1 MSQEQPSSIIFLP
14 CGDTALSVEF
24 GREVDPLINAQ
35 VMAFDEEIQK
45 LRVSGELSAIVETIP
60 SFRAIL
66 ISYDPFKIRQSEVIE
81 ILKSIPVRKA
91 EARKPTRVWEL
102 PTCYDLEFGLDL
114 EEVGQRCN
122 KSVAEVTDLHSKA
135 DFQVYMLGFMPGL
148 GYLGGLPDALEL
160 PRRSEPRVAV
170 PLGSVAIAGKMSVI
184 YPWESPGGWHVLG
197 RTPVPLF
204 DQNAERPVLLS
215 AGDGVA
221 FKSIDRKEY
230 DDLAARISGGSF
242 SSEELLKS

>member
-1 MSQEQPSSIIFLP
+1 MSQEQPSSIKFLP

-45 LRVSGELSAIVETIP
+45 LRVSGDLAAIVETIP

-66 ISYDPFKIRQSEVIE
+66 VSYDPLQIRQSQVIE
-81 ILKSIPVRKA
+81 KLKSIPVRKA
-91 EARKPTRVWEL
+91 EARKPTRIWDV
-102 PTCYDLEFGLDL
+102 PTCYDNEFGLDL

-122 KSVAEVTDLHSKA
+122 QSVEQVISLHSQA
-135 DFQVYMLGFMPGL
+135 EFQVYMLGFMPGL
-148 GYLGGLPDALEL
+148 GYLGGLPATLEL

-170 PLGSVAIAGKMSVI
+170 PLGSVAIAGKMSVV

-197 RTPVPLF
+197 RTPVPFF
-204 DQNAERPVLLS
+204 DQTAERPVLLS
-215 AGDGVA
+215 AGDGVSFRA
-221 FKSIDRKEY
+221 ISREEY
-230 DDLAARISGGSF
+230 VDLSERINKGAF
-242 SSEELLKS
+242 SSEELVKS

>member
-1 MSQEQPSSIIFLP
+1 MSQEQPSTIKFLP

-35 VMAFDEEIQK
+35 VMAFDEQIQR
-45 LRVSGELSAIVETIP
+45 LRGSGELSAVVETIP

-66 ISYDPFKIRQSEVIE
+66 LNYDPLQIRQQEIVEV
-81 ILKSIPVRKA
+81 LKTIPVEKA
-91 EARKPTRVWEL
+91 EARKPSRVWAL

-114 EEVGQRCN
+114 EEVAQRCN
-122 KSVAEVTDLHSKA
+122 KTVEEVIALHTGA

-170 PLGSVAIAGKMSVI
+170 PLGSAAIAGKMSVI

-204 DQNAERPVLLS
+204 DQTAEQPVLLS
-215 AGDGVA
+215 AGDGVS
-221 FKSIDRKEY
+221 FKAVERKEY
-230 DDLAARISGGSF
+230 DDLVARIAGGAF
-242 SSEELLKS
+242 SREELLQS